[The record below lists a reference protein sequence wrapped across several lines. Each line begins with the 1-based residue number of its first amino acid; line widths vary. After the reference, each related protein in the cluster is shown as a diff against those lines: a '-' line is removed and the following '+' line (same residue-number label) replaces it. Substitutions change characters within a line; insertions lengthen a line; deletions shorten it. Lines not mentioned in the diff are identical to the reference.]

1 MLKKYIYIKL
11 ISNTDNNSKS
21 NSNKMF
27 KSKSYNVEKA
37 SKKNEKEKPSSSNST
52 STSKGTMTLKKK
64 DKIKSANNKESP
76 EYRQKIYPKKTVT
89 TWEKNKT
96 YTPKNTVSTNAIPIS
111 KKKLER
117 K

>member
-1 MLKKYIYIKL
+1 
-11 ISNTDNNSKS
+11 
-21 NSNKMF
+21 MF

-37 SKKNEKEKPSSSNST
+37 SKEEVKSSSSSSSSPSSSPS
-52 STSKGTMTLKKK
+52 SSKGTMTLKKK

-76 EYRQKIYPKKTVT
+76 EYRQKIYPKKTIT
-89 TWEKNKT
+89 KWEQNKT
-96 YTPKNTVSTNAIPIS
+96 YIAKKNEESKKEIPT

>member
-1 MLKKYIYIKL
+1 
-11 ISNTDNNSKS
+11 
-21 NSNKMF
+21 MF

-37 SKKNEKEKPSSSNST
+37 SKKNEKEKPSSSASTSAST
-52 STSKGTMTLKKK
+52 STGTMTLKKK

-76 EYRQKIYPKKTVT
+76 EYRQKIYPKKPVT
-89 TWEKNKT
+89 TWVKNKT